1 MFLDWLVRLI
11 IAGLG
16 LLSAACYA
24 QTSTCGVTMQT
35 AQSNFRNIDVP
46 GAQSTFASGINN
58 SGTIVGTFAD
68 AAGVVHGYLDNVDGD
83 SFRQIDFPGSTS
95 TGGGGLNDGGDIVGE
110 YTDSSG
116 LFHGFLLSDGTF
128 STIDF
133 LPLLLLP
140 AELTMGAASQGPIS
154 MRTPAFMVS
163 FWTRTSSQPW
173 MTLTK
178 PS

>member
-68 AAGVVHGYLDNVDGD
+68 AAETLG
-83 SFRQIDFPGSTS
+83 
-95 TGGGGLNDGGDIVGE
+95 
-110 YTDSSG
+110 
-116 LFHGFLLSDGTF
+116 
-128 STIDF
+128 
-133 LPLLLLP
+133 
-140 AELTMGAASQGPIS
+140 
-154 MRTPAFMVS
+154 
-163 FWTRTSSQPW
+163 RTSFSIEKLSAGSLSCI
-173 MTLTK
+173 T
-178 PS
+178 